1 MKPLDKDLSI
11 ITHVLSY
18 CEQIDET
25 MERIGRS
32 QDIFMSDKIYRNA
45 VALCILQ
52 IGELAG
58 KLSDD
63 FQHEHNQIP
72 WQQIKATRNIIAHSY
87 GSVDPVVTW
96 EIITDDIPAL
106 KDYCQAIVNNNQR
119 F

>member
-25 MERIGRS
+25 MERFGRS

-52 IGELAG
+52 VGELAG

-63 FQHEHNQIP
+63 FRHEHNQIP
-72 WQQIKATRNIIAHSY
+72 WQQIKATRQLAILSHTAM
-87 GSVDPVVTW
+87 
-96 EIITDDIPAL
+96 AL
-106 KDYCQAIVNNNQR
+106 LTLW
-119 F
+119 

>member
-25 MERIGRS
+25 MERFGRS

-52 IGELAG
+52 IGELA
-58 KLSDD
+58 
-63 FQHEHNQIP
+63 
-72 WQQIKATRNIIAHSY
+72 
-87 GSVDPVVTW
+87 
-96 EIITDDIPAL
+96 
-106 KDYCQAIVNNNQR
+106 
-119 F
+119 

>member
-25 MERIGRS
+25 MERFGRS

-52 IGELAG
+52 IHWQIAVYYYRCLPFKRTG
-58 KLSDD
+58 KVVS
-63 FQHEHNQIP
+63 
-72 WQQIKATRNIIAHSY
+72 ASSSTRVRESQ
-87 GSVDPVVTW
+87 P
-96 EIITDDIPAL
+96 
-106 KDYCQAIVNNNQR
+106 
-119 F
+119 